1 MNQPRLISDTTI
13 ALGAAALA
21 ALCAASGCVHRES
34 APRPSPAAA
43 APAQARTTTGATAR
57 ACADRQTAGTSPYSF
72 ALRPAPEL
80 PEDVYHHKVVVSRRG
95 EVLQTL
101 SLRQDELVQSA
112 ADLAGATFGTIDFD
126 CDGDDDLVLFSS
138 RSAAGD
144 EHGYVLVWPFKA
156 AEQRFATR
164 SEVFYSSKERMA
176 RHGPD
181 RRPMLIQVLHGV
193 DPATLDSTDEFPI
206 LLRRGSEI
214 VDFIDNRELVWFS
227 EEGPDPSTSFIDAN
241 FDGHDDL
248 FLRRSHC
255 TGNCYYA
262 FWLFDPMTHRFV
274 HDAALSALANPDV
287 DTARREIV
295 EFHHR
300 GVAGADH
307 RIARYRFVDG
317 HLQKTWE
324 SEQTDSFSV
333 PVPVPVAP
341 ALQGLVLFHRAVR
354 VLKDSKMSLA
364 CEAFV
369 DIESDEVVAL
379 VSGEKASCDEGTRP
393 GGIP

>member
-1 MNQPRLISDTTI
+1 MNQPRIISDTTI

-21 ALCAASGCVHRES
+21 ALSAASGCLHRES
-34 APRPSPAAA
+34 APRSPPAAA
-43 APAQARTTTGATAR
+43 APAQARTATGATAR
-57 ACADRQTAGTSPYSF
+57 ACADRRKAGASPYAF
-72 ALRPAPEL
+72 ALLPAPGF
-80 PEDVYHHKVVVSRRG
+80 PEDEHHHKVVVSRRG

-126 CDGDDDLVLFSS
+126 CDGDEDLVLFSS

-144 EHGYVLVWPFKA
+144 ARGYVLLWPFKA
-156 AEQRFATR
+156 TEQRFATR
-164 SEVFYSSKERMA
+164 PEVFYASKERIA
-176 RHGPD
+176 HQGPD

-193 DPATLDSTDEFPI
+193 DPATLDSTDKFPI

-241 FDGHDDL
+241 FDGHEDL

-255 TGNCYYA
+255 TGNCYYE
-262 FWLFDPMTHRFV
+262 FWLFDPRTHRFV
-274 HDAALSALANPDV
+274 HDPSLSALANPDV

-317 HLQKTWE
+317 HLRKIWE
-324 SEQTDSFSV
+324 SEQTDS
-333 PVPVPVAP
+333 VPVPVAP

-369 DIESDEVVAL
+369 DIGSDEVVAL

-393 GGIP
+393 GVIP